1 MKNIDK
7 DNKSETTKKKSKKG
21 LFITIGAL
29 VLIVGV
35 GLFFLNI
42 KESSYKEKKNVQI
55 PNNDILKKADPSSKL
70 ADSTSI
76 LDSTIIDMNNSAEK
90 EIEILDDEEIDDVL
104 NTISKKNNRKPKIDN
119 ENNPENWNLLK
130 MEEDDTSFF
139 IIKNKITGT
148 KLSNQYYTKTKAQ
161 EELKN
166 FKKIITK

>member
-1 MKNIDK
+1 MKKIDK

-35 GLFFLNI
+35 GLFFINI

-70 ADSTSI
+70 ADSISI

-148 KLSNQYYTKTKAQ
+148 KLSNQYYSKTKAK

>member
-1 MKNIDK
+1 
-7 DNKSETTKKKSKKG
+7 
-21 LFITIGAL
+21 
-29 VLIVGV
+29 
-35 GLFFLNI
+35 
-42 KESSYKEKKNVQI
+42 
-55 PNNDILKKADPSSKL
+55 
-70 ADSTSI
+70 
-76 LDSTIIDMNNSAEK
+76 MNNSAEK

-148 KLSNQYYTKTKAQ
+148 KLSNQYYSKTKAQ

>member
-1 MKNIDK
+1 MKKIDK
-7 DNKSETTKKKSKKG
+7 ANKSETTKKKSKKG

-55 PNNDILKKADPSSKL
+55 LNNDILKKANPSSKL

-76 LDSTIIDMNNSAEK
+76 LDSTILDMNNSAEK

-130 MEEDDTSFF
+130 MEEVDTSFF

-148 KLSNQYYTKTKAQ
+148 KLSNQYYSKTKAQ

>member
-1 MKNIDK
+1 MILPILD
-7 DNKSETTKKKSKKG
+7 TTKKKSKKG

-42 KESSYKEKKNVQI
+42 KESSYKEKKNFQI
-55 PNNDILKKADPSSKL
+55 PNNDILKKANPSSKL

-148 KLSNQYYTKTKAQ
+148 KLSNQYYSKTKAQ

>member
-1 MKNIDK
+1 MKKIDK
-7 DNKSETTKKKSKKG
+7 ANKSETTKKKSKKG

-55 PNNDILKKADPSSKL
+55 LNNDILKKANPSSKL

-76 LDSTIIDMNNSAEK
+76 LDSTILDMNNSAEK

-130 MEEDDTSFF
+130 MEEVDTSFF

-148 KLSNQYYTKTKAQ
+148 KLSNQYYYKTRAQ

-166 FKKIITK
+166 FEKIITK

>member
-1 MKNIDK
+1 MKKIDK
-7 DNKSETTKKKSKKG
+7 ANKSETTKKKSKKG

-104 NTISKKNNRKPKIDN
+104 NTISKKNNRKP
-119 ENNPENWNLLK
+119 
-130 MEEDDTSFF
+130 
-139 IIKNKITGT
+139 
-148 KLSNQYYTKTKAQ
+148 
-161 EELKN
+161 
-166 FKKIITK
+166 